1 MAGGLPASN
10 HKGCL
15 VGTVPFISL
24 LDKHG
29 LLLAHALQDGS
40 SGAIKVAGVTQFL
53 RKHFRVVINLLC
65 GGAAILG
72 GGHKI
77 ATDIL

>member
-1 MAGGLPASN
+1 MTGGLPASN

-15 VGTVPFISL
+15 VGTVPFISF

-29 LLLAHALQDGS
+29 LLLAHALQDGRS
-40 SGAIKVAGVTQFL
+40 RAVKVVGVTQFL
-53 RKHFRVVINLLC
+53 YEHFRIGHNLLC
-65 GGAAILG
+65 RGAAILG
-72 GGHKI
+72 RRYKI